1 MRVDCRGNAT
11 LLVWGHH
18 ELAFSARTSQVRCPI
33 FDNEGRVLK
42 IVRTEKR
49 AGSARLPEGAAYF
62 LRRYW
67 TGGGYPK
74 HTLFRLPDLK
84 EVARVSRD
92 TTETD
97 IQRLPVPRGIKEF
110 LADDLF
116 GEVRWEAYEEGII
129 R

>member
-1 MRVDCRGNAT
+1 MYVKRRQDA
-11 LLVWGHH
+11 LFLAWGHH
-18 ELAFSARTSQVRCPI
+18 ELAFSARTSGVRCPV

-42 IVRTEKR
+42 VIRTEKR
-49 AGSARLPEGAAYF
+49 AGRVKLPEGAAYF

-74 HTLFRLPDLK
+74 HTLFKLPGLE

-92 TTETD
+92 TTESD
-97 IQRLPVPRGIKEF
+97 LESLPVPRRIKEY

-116 GEVRWEAYEEGII
+116 GKVWWEEDE
-129 R
+129 